1 MPELPE
7 VEAVCR
13 RIRGAITGKRIGRV
27 IVMRPSLV
35 RPQSPARFVS
45 AVEGESIRTVSRRGK
60 NVLLE
65 LSSGSV
71 VRIHLRM
78 TGDLRVLPDATLRPL
93 TARILFVFAD
103 GSALIL
109 DDMRA
114 LGKVHVLRNEATVR
128 EFASLGPEPLSPH
141 FTAEAFSGI
150 ARRSRQPVKLFL
162 MDQRRVAGLGN
173 IYAAEALFRARIHP
187 QAPVNRLT
195 APKLKKLHSAIVS
208 VLTQAVE
215 SAERAYSQP
224 GQVAE
229 GEWFPVAVYGRE
241 GEACFSCERIIRR
254 IKQGGRST
262 YYCPGCQRK

>member
-13 RIRGAITGKRIGRV
+13 RIRGAIIGKRIERV
-27 IVMRPSLV
+27 IVMRPSV
-35 RPQSPARFVS
+35 IRPQSPARFVS
-45 AVEGESIRTVSRRGK
+45 SVEGESIRTVSRRGK

-65 LSSGSV
+65 LGSGSV

-78 TGDLRVLPDATLRPL
+78 TGDLRVLPDSALRPL
-93 TARILFVFAD
+93 TARMLFAFVD

-114 LGKVHVLRNEATVR
+114 LGKVHVLRKEALVR
-128 EFASLGPEPLSPH
+128 ELASLGPEPLSPL
-141 FTAEAFSGI
+141 FTPEAFAGT
-150 ARRSRQPVKLFL
+150 ARRSRQPAKLFL

-173 IYAAEALFRARIHP
+173 IYAAETLFRARIHP
-187 QAPVNRLT
+187 QVPMNRLT
-195 APKLKKLHSAIVS
+195 SQKLKKLHSAIVS
-208 VLTQAVE
+208 VLIEAVE

-224 GQVAE
+224 GQIAE

-241 GEACFSCERIIRR
+241 GEPCPSCKRMIRR